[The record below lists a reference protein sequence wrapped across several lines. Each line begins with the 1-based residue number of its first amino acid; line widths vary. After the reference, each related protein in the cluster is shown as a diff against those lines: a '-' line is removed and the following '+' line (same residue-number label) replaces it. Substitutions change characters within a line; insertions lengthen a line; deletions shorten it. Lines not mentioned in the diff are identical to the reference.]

1 MGRPER
7 PIDPTA
13 GPLQQLAYDLR
24 QLRQAD
30 GNPSYKKLSGRV
42 PYSVTALSEAA
53 GGDIFPTL
61 DVTLAYVT
69 ACGGDRAE
77 WEARWRAAEQQLA
90 ANGQRATADQA
101 SEATEAQNAPYLGLT
116 AFQSDDADRFFG
128 RKGVVDDLLERLK
141 KKSFLALFGS
151 SGSGKSS
158 VLRAGLIPAVL
169 EGRVTGSQDWQ
180 TILLTPGEH
189 PRREL
194 ATHLAE
200 LGSIPAGSI
209 WAELGAD
216 PTRAA
221 LTIRQVLTK
230 EPQVPRLFVVDQFE
244 EVFTLCQ
251 DMRERVRFIDAL
263 LALRAEPANRATVVL
278 GIRADFYPRCA
289 EHADLLAAL
298 QDAQVLLGPMQPG
311 DLRAAITQPAAKD
324 GLTVEPE
331 LVATILADV
340 VERPGA
346 LPLLSHALLQT
357 WHRRKGSRLTLAG
370 YQGAGGVEG
379 AITQTAEGVYSA
391 FNESQQRI
399 ARRVFLRLTA
409 LGEGTEDTRRRVNRT
424 ELDVDGELSDTAMV
438 VDRLAAQRLITL
450 GKGSLDVAHEA
461 PISVEVAHEA
471 LIQAWPR
478 LRQWLAE
485 DRAGLRI
492 HRQLTEAAQAW
503 EALKRDSGA
512 LYRGTRLASARE
524 WADRDERHRSD
535 LNPSERSFLE
545 ASVALEAAEQTSAA
559 RRTRRL
565 LQLVAALVI
574 LLVLT
579 ATLGGVVYF
588 GRQASRSR
596 QLAAQAAALTR
607 SQPAASALLSAE
619 AFRFGDTAEAH
630 GALLSTSGR
639 LPHHAVLNGD
649 PSYINGVAVS
659 PDGQVIASAG
669 GADNAIILWDAV
681 RHTRLATL
689 AGHTK
694 PVEEVAFS
702 PLGHLL
708 ASAGGRDQTLRL
720 WNVADPRHPSAL
732 ATLPGHRG
740 RVKAVA
746 FNPDGRLLASADA
759 DNKVIL
765 WDVASRAPVVTFAG
779 HSADVN
785 AVVFSADGRTL
796 FSASD
801 DRTIQLWDV
810 ERRSALPTTTLVGPE
825 DAIKGL
831 ALSPDGHTL
840 ASASRDRKIRLW
852 DMTHPSSLHTT
863 LVGHTEEVNAVAF
876 SPDSHTLASAS
887 NDHDV
892 MVWEVPTGKRLATLT
907 GHTNW
912 VSSVAFSPD
921 GQTLVSGSGDHSMIV
936 WSPVLPPFTGHTDAI
951 NEVAL
956 SPDGRILAS
965 AGSDKNVILW
975 DMPSRSRRET
985 LDGHTDAVTAVAFSP
1000 DGRTLASA
1008 STDKTIIL
1016 WDVASGSHRP
1026 PLVGHTDKLNRVA
1039 FSPDGSQLA
1048 SASADGTIILWD
1060 TASGARLNTVPSDE
1074 GQAITD
1080 VMFSPDGRR
1089 LVWTGL
1095 NRQVVVW
1102 DRASRKPTHV
1112 RIRSASALR
1121 AVLTRDGGLLATPTI
1136 DYGII
1141 LWDMTTLQSVGTKQ
1155 GHTDPVTAVAF
1166 SRDGRMLASASYDGV
1181 IVLWDVAEPRPIA
1194 TFTGHTSRVNS
1205 LAFTPD
1211 GGYLISASDDK
1222 TIVAWNTDTRQ
1233 TVTDICTVVA
1243 RDLTPEEWSIFAPGI
1258 PYHHTC
1264 S

>member
-7 PIDPTA
+7 PIDPAA

-24 QLRQAD
+24 QLRQAA
-30 GNPSYKKLSGRV
+30 GKPSYKKLSGRV

-61 DVTLAYVT
+61 DVTLAYVA
-69 ACGGDRAE
+69 ACGGDRAQ
-77 WEARWRAAEQQLA
+77 WEARWRAVEQQLA
-90 ANGQRATADQA
+90 ANGRAAADQA
-101 SEATEAQNAPYLGLT
+101 SEVTEAQNAPYLGLT
-116 AFQSDDADRFFG
+116 AFQLDDADRFFG
-128 RKGVVDDLLERLK
+128 RKGVVDDLVERLK

-189 PRREL
+189 PLREL

-209 WAELGAD
+209 WEELGAD
-216 PTRAA
+216 PTRTA

-263 LALRAEPANRATVVL
+263 LVLRAESANRVTVVL

-289 EHADLLAAL
+289 EHADLLVAL

-324 GLTVEPE
+324 GLMVEPE

-357 WHRRKGSRLTLAG
+357 WRRRKGSRLTLAG
-370 YQGAGGVEG
+370 YQSAGGVEG
-379 AITQTAEGVYSA
+379 AITQTAEGVYIA

-399 ARRVFLRLTA
+399 ARRVFMRLTA
-409 LGEGTEDTRRRVNRT
+409 LGEGTEDTRRRVSRF

-438 VDRLAAQRLITL
+438 VDRLAAERLLTL
-450 GKGSLDVAHEA
+450 GKSSLDAADKA

-503 EALKRDSGA
+503 ETLERDSGA
-512 LYRGTRLASARE
+512 LYRGTRLVSVRE
-524 WADRDERHRSD
+524 WVDRDERHRSD

-565 LQLVAALVI
+565 LQLVAVLVI

-579 ATLGGVVYF
+579 ATLGSVVYF

-630 GALLSTSGR
+630 GALLSTSGH
-639 LPHHAVLNGD
+639 LPHRTVLNGD

-689 AGHTK
+689 VGHTK
-694 PVEEVAFS
+694 PVGEVAFS
-702 PLGHLL
+702 PVGQLL

-732 ATLPGHRG
+732 ATLPGQG

-746 FNPDGRLLASADA
+746 FNPDGRLLASTGA

-765 WDVASRAPVVTFAG
+765 WDVASRAPVATFAG

-796 FSASD
+796 ISASD

-810 ERRSALPTTTLVGPE
+810 ERRSDLPTILVGPK
-825 DAIKGL
+825 DAVKGL
-831 ALSPDGHTL
+831 ALSADGHTL
-840 ASASRDRKIRLW
+840 AAASRDRTILLW
-852 DMTHPSSLHTT
+852 DMTHPSSPPTT
-863 LVGHTEEVNAVAF
+863 LVGHAEAVNAVAF
-876 SPDSHTLASAS
+876 SRDSHTLASAS

-892 MVWEVPTGKRLATLT
+892 MLWEVPTGKRLATLT
-907 GHTNW
+907 GHTDW

-921 GQTLVSGSGDHSMIV
+921 GQTLVSGDGDHSMIV
-936 WSPVLPPFTGHTDAI
+936 WNPVLPPFTGHTDAV

-956 SPDGRILAS
+956 SPDGQILAS
-965 AGSDKNVILW
+965 AGDDKKVILW

-985 LDGHTDAVTAVAFSP
+985 LDGHTDEVTAVAFSP

-1026 PLVGHTDKLNRVA
+1026 PLVGHKDKVNRVA

-1060 TASGARLNTVPSDE
+1060 AASGAPLDTVPSDD

-1080 VMFSPDGRR
+1080 VTFSPDGRR

-1095 NRQVVVW
+1095 SRQVLVW

-1141 LWDMTTLQSVGTKQ
+1141 LWDMTTLQPVGTMQ

-1166 SRDGRMLASASYDGV
+1166 SRDGRMLASGSYDGV
-1181 IVLWDVAEPRPIA
+1181 IVLWDVADRRPIA
-1194 TFTGHTSRVNS
+1194 TFTGHTGRVNS
-1205 LAFTPD
+1205 LTFTPD

-1222 TIVAWNTDTRQ
+1222 PIVAWNTDTRQ
-1233 TVTDICTVVA
+1233 TVADICTVVA
-1243 RDLTPEEWSIFAPGI
+1243 RDLTPAEWSIFAPGI